1 MASVARILATKKSWS
16 RMSLNDK
23 DERIAEYLD
32 ALCNSTWEPDV
43 RAYPSISEWQRL
55 KKAPPDVN
63 TTFLGLFLGYAGHMF
78 SGSRPNTPRVR
89 RYNTVNDNF
98 MAALETKRI
107 ALQNFRAAFKNQIVS
122 CTSVSFDELPTPR
135 NAVVYCDPPYI
146 GSQSARAMSLTQQR
160 KLETFIKACLENN
173 CDVYLSNDNVPK
185 FDTLRVRVLKT
196 WSNFRNKTDSIH
208 KNPRG
213 RTELLM
219 KILL

>member
-1 MASVARILATKKSWS
+1 MALPYWGGKARIAKDIANAILEDADDAHDEYCEPFAGMASVARILATKKSWS

-78 SGSRPNTPRVR
+78 SGSHPQTPRVR

-107 ALQNFRAAFKNQIVS
+107 AQHSKES
-122 CTSVSFDELPTPR
+122 
-135 NAVVYCDPPYI
+135 
-146 GSQSARAMSLTQQR
+146 
-160 KLETFIKACLENN
+160 
-173 CDVYLSNDNVPK
+173 
-185 FDTLRVRVLKT
+185 
-196 WSNFRNKTDSIH
+196 
-208 KNPRG
+208 
-213 RTELLM
+213 
-219 KILL
+219 